1 MKYIVLAFLCFLV
14 WPVRAQQKQTH
25 IQATIPG
32 YASDS
37 IVFYAYTN
45 FFTHEKKLLAKTKV
59 NNSGTLDLSFGV
71 DECLEIISSLGVYT
85 GHLFVEPGKSYHL
98 FFPPKTEKTERE
110 HLNPYFESVDFYFGI
125 ENDTGVSLNNSIPA
139 LQDTISAFYKSNYK
153 LFLTRR
159 GLNIAIE
166 DFTMQLNSFS
176 SELDSKPFWVNYKK
190 YSSAE
195 ILFSADLVGWI
206 ELSKSYFE
214 GQEKIIKNPAYVK
227 LFNQAYSDI
236 FNKLIKLGHKKDL
249 ELFFS
254 EQLSYKDL
262 LVKLEQIDG
271 LNDEELIH
279 LIFLKNIQED
289 YFKGKIDADFSLK
302 ICRQIMQMSN
312 LDLVKRSA
320 DEIRMRIQHLLP
332 GTPAP
337 DFKLYSSDST
347 LHSLIEYR
355 GKYLYLIF
363 CQENN
368 FACEDEYDLLNKVH
382 KRFKKQI
389 EIVVIDA
396 GLSFTQ
402 YMNSMLDAGYKWS
415 YLHYKN
421 QPEVLKNYNVRVFPT
436 TVLIDPY
443 GQIISAPALLPS
455 KGFEADFQLIL
466 NTRD

>member
-1 MKYIVLAFLCFLV
+1 MKYIVLAFLCFLI
-14 WPVRAQQKQTH
+14 WPGRAQQKEIH
-25 IQATIPG
+25 LQATIPG

-37 IVFYAYTN
+37 IVFYANTN

-59 NNSGTLDLSFGV
+59 SDSGTLDLSFGV
-71 DECLEIISSLGVYT
+71 DECLEIISPLGVYT

-110 HLNPYFESVDFYFGI
+110 QLNPYFEPVDFYFGI

-139 LQDTISAFYKSNYK
+139 LLDTISAFYKSNYK
-153 LFLTRR
+153 LFLTRK
-159 GLNIAIE
+159 GLNKAIE
-166 DFTMQLNSFS
+166 DFTTQLISFS
-176 SELDSKPFWVNYKK
+176 AELDSKPFWANYKK
-190 YSSAE
+190 YASAE
-195 ILFSADLVGWI
+195 ILFSADLIGWV

-214 GQEKIIKNPAYVK
+214 GQKKIMNNPAYVN
-227 LFNQAYSDI
+227 LFNQAYSGI
-236 FNKLIKLGHKKDL
+236 FNKLIELGHKNDL

-262 LVKLEQIDG
+262 LVKLEQMDG
-271 LNDEELIH
+271 LKDEELLH

-289 YFKGKIDADFSLK
+289 YFKGKIDADFSIK
-302 ICRQIMQMSN
+302 ICRQIIQMSN
-312 LDLVKRSA
+312 LELVKQCA
-320 DEIRMRIQHLLP
+320 GAIRMKIQHLLS

-347 LHSLIEYR
+347 LHSLMEYR
-355 GKYLYLIF
+355 GKYLYLVF

-368 FACEDEYDLLNKVH
+368 FACENEYDLLNKVQ
-382 KRFKKQI
+382 KRFKKQL

-396 GLSFTQ
+396 GLNFNQ
-402 YMNSMLDAGYKWS
+402 YMNEMLDAGYKWS

-455 KGFEADFQLIL
+455 KGFESDFQLIL
-466 NTRD
+466 NKRD